1 MHRKAARPRPLP
13 ILIVSLIT
21 LGACGGGG
29 EEAAAGAPA
38 QPSAGRAEAEAETA
52 PGVEASVPAAS
63 EPVTSSAD
71 EIETAG
77 PGAAPLDVFHPERDT
92 PARALF
98 GGRVIVHLAS
108 LPESICYPV
117 ENSAVTRRML
127 YEVHETLLQQDWEW
141 HDYRPSMARELVNED
156 LVVIRDGARERYA
169 DAAGSI
175 EVNVKRQGELAEGQ
189 APQKLVRA
197 FYGAVEDAGEH
208 WRVSPA
214 SHGSDLAESI
224 TLPKADVA
232 RIERGAVFT
241 FSLRDDV
248 LWHPSLVFAQEHPE
262 AAARLAGHKV
272 DAADVA
278 FSWSIYSNPNVDC
291 DEKRFQ
297 FEKITRGD
305 VVDDL
310 TVRFFYEE
318 QYAFGLH
325 TLGLSLTVLPRHVY
339 DLSDPDN
346 PDHSESFTAE
356 EQGKHINEN
365 PHNQLWVGTGPYR
378 VTIWTQQYVQ
388 AERFTGVDGKCAYYD
403 RENAGFVD
411 TIRWRY
417 IDDDETAMNALLNG
431 ELDFFE
437 RIKSADYFGERTGG
451 EDFTNEYYKGY
462 KYLGIYGYTGW
473 NMLKPELKDLSV
485 RKAIAMAMDYEE
497 YRIANY
503 KGLARRVT
511 GPFPFDSAAYDH
523 SVEPFPYDPDAAI
536 DLLEEAEWYDRDGDG
551 IRDKDG
557 VALEIDFLMP
567 SGNDASKNFGLKLQ
581 EALGEIE
588 IKLNLVQMEWAT
600 FLEKLKSRQ
609 FDACNLAW
617 VPELESD
624 PEQLWHSK
632 WGKPDVR
639 GSNNSGVMDPVLD
652 ELIARGQRELDF
664 DARQKIWN
672 EMHRYLYHE
681 VQPYLFMFNVPQ
693 KFALNQ
699 RFRGFQAVAIDPG
712 YSIRRWHLWREG
724 AEGSR
729 ATLDV

>member
-1 MHRKAARPRPLP
+1 M
-13 ILIVSLIT
+13 
-21 LGACGGGG
+21 
-29 EEAAAGAPA
+29 
-38 QPSAGRAEAEAETA
+38 
-52 PGVEASVPAAS
+52 S
-63 EPVTSSAD
+63 EPVVSEPTVSEPEATKPVMNASD
-71 EIETAG
+71 EVATAG

-92 PARALF
+92 PATPLY

-117 ENSAVTRRML
+117 ENSAVTRRLL
-127 YEVHETLLQQDWEW
+127 YEVHETLLTQDWEW
-141 HDYRPSMARELVNED
+141 HDYRPSMSKELVTED
-156 LVVIRDGARERYA
+156 LVVISDEARERYA
-169 DAAGSI
+169 DTPGSL
-175 EVNVKRQGELAEGQ
+175 EVSVKRQGEIAEGQ
-189 APQKLVRA
+189 SAQKLVRA
-197 FYGAVEDAGEH
+197 LYGAVEDAGDG
-208 WRVSPA
+208 WRVTPTSR
-214 SHGSDLAESI
+214 GSALAESV

-241 FSLRDDV
+241 FTLRDDV
-248 LWHPSLVFAQEHPE
+248 LWHPSLVFAEEHPE
-262 AAARLAGHKV
+262 AAARLAGHTV
-272 DAADVA
+272 DAADVV
-278 FSWSIYSNPNVDC
+278 FSWQIYSNPIVDC

-297 FEKITRGD
+297 FEKITRGEA
-305 VVDDL
+305 VDEH

-318 QYAFGLH
+318 QYAFALH
-325 TLGLSLTVLPRHVY
+325 TLGLSLTILPRHVY
-339 DLSDPDN
+339 DLADPDN
-346 PDHSESFTAE
+346 PDHRESFTGE

-378 VTIWTQQYVQ
+378 VTEWTQQYVQ
-388 AERFTGVDGKCAYYD
+388 AERFTGEDGKCAYFD
-403 RENAGFVD
+403 RDQAGFVD
-411 TIRWRY
+411 VIRWRY
-417 IDDDETAMNALLNG
+417 IDDDETSMNALLNG

-437 RIKSADYFGERTGG
+437 RIKPADYFGERTES
-451 EDFTNEYYKGY
+451 EDFKQDYCKGY

-473 NMLKPELKDLSV
+473 NLFQPQLKDLSV
-485 RKAIAMAMDYEE
+485 RKAIAMAMDYEA
-497 YRIANY
+497 YRLSNY

-511 GPFPFDSAAYDH
+511 GPFPYNSAAYDH
-523 SVEPFPYDPDAAI
+523 SVEPLPHDPDAAI

-588 IKLNLVQMEWAT
+588 IKLNIVQMEWAT

-632 WGKPDVR
+632 WGAYEMR

-652 ELIARGQRELDF
+652 ELIRRGQRELDF
-664 DARQKIWN
+664 DARQEIWR
-672 EMHRYLYHE
+672 EMHRHLYHE
-681 VQPYLFMFNVPQ
+681 VQPYLFMYNVPQ
-693 KFALNQ
+693 KFALHQ

-712 YSIRRWHLWREG
+712 YMIRRWHLWREG
-724 AEGSR
+724 EAGAR
-729 ATLDV
+729 ATLDG

>member
-1 MHRKAARPRPLP
+1 VP
-13 ILIVSLIT
+13 
-21 LGACGGGG
+21 
-29 EEAAAGAPA
+29 
-38 QPSAGRAEAEAETA
+38 AEAGSAEVA
-52 PGVEASVPAAS
+52 SDEVETV
-63 EPVTSSAD
+63 
-71 EIETAG
+71 G

-92 PARALF
+92 PAKPLY

-117 ENSAVTRRML
+117 ENSAVTRRLL
-127 YEVHETLLQQDWEW
+127 YEVHETLLLQDWEW
-141 HDYRPSMARELVNED
+141 HDYRPSMAKELVTED
-156 LVVIRDGARERYA
+156 LVVIADAARERHA
-169 DAAGSI
+169 NSAGSI
-175 EVNVKRQGELAEGQ
+175 EVNVKRQGEIAEGQ
-189 APQKLVRA
+189 ASQKLVRA
-197 FYGAVEDAGEH
+197 FYGAVEDAGDA
-208 WRVSPA
+208 WRVSP
-214 SHGSDLAESI
+214 SSSGSDLGESI
-224 TLPKADVA
+224 EVPKADVD

-241 FSLRDDV
+241 FTLRDDV
-248 LWHPSLVFAQEHPE
+248 LWHPSLVFEEEHPE

-278 FSWSIYSNPNVDC
+278 FSWSIYSNPDVDC

-305 VVDDL
+305 VVDEH

-318 QYAFGLH
+318 QYAFALH

-346 PDHSESFTAE
+346 PDHKASFTAE

-378 VTIWTQQYVQ
+378 VTEWTQQYVQ
-388 AERFTGVDGKCAYYD
+388 AERFRGPDGTCAYYD
-403 RENAGFVD
+403 RDDAGFVD

-451 EDFTNEYYKGY
+451 EDFTGAFYKGY

-473 NMLKPELKDLSV
+473 NMLQPQLRDLNV

-523 SVEPFPYDPDAAI
+523 SVQPFPYDPEGAI
-536 DLLEEAEWYDRDGDG
+536 DLLEDAEWYDRDGDG

-609 FDACNLAW
+609 FDASNLAW

-639 GSNNSGVMDPVLD
+639 GSNNSGVMDPVID

-664 DARQKIWN
+664 DARQEIWR
-672 EMHRYLYHE
+672 EMHRYLYRE

-693 KFALNQ
+693 KFALHQ
-699 RFRGFQAVAIDPG
+699 RFRGFQTVAIDPG
-712 YSIRRWHLWREG
+712 YIIRRWHLWREG

-729 ATLDV
+729 ATLDG